1 MAKKPDKKPEKKAR
15 VARAAE
21 EPRLNALGTIVERDI
36 RDEMEQAYLEY
47 AMSVIVSRAL
57 PDVRDGLKPV
67 HRRVLYAMR
76 QMGLTHGAKFRKCAA
91 IVGDV
96 MGKYHP
102 HGDQSIYDALARLA
116 QDFSLRYPLVQGQG
130 SFGSIDGD
138 GAAAM
143 RYTEARMHVI
153 GEYTLMDIEKGTV
166 DFMSNYDSTTK
177 EPKVLPAAVPNLL
190 LNGTS
195 GIAVGMATNIPPHN
209 AGEVIDAL
217 MLLAK
222 KPKTTIEEVLAIV
235 QGPDFP
241 TGGIIYN
248 KKEITQAYAQGVG
261 PIVMRGKAEIVE
273 GKRRGFEIVIT
284 EIPFEVRTAA
294 MIEQMADLVRD
305 KKIEGIRDIRN
316 ESDREGLRVVIELKS
331 DATPQRV
338 LNALYKR
345 TNLQRTFHL
354 NMLALV
360 DGIQPRVL
368 SLKEVLEEY
377 LKHRREVITRRS
389 AHDLEKA
396 KERAHIL
403 EGLDKALSKID
414 AVIRAIKQSS
424 SREDARKN
432 LMKKFALT
440 EVQSEAILSLPL
452 ASLVKLERE
461 KIAAE
466 LGEMKKRI
474 KELNAILES
483 ASRLTEVLITE
494 LKEVREKFADDRRTQ
509 VVKGGV
515 GEIADEDLIPD
526 EQTAIVMTSEGYVK
540 RLSPDVFNTQRRG
553 GKGVTGV
560 GLSEEENVEHFT
572 LANTKDTVL
581 FFTSRGRVFTSP
593 AYEIPQASRTSRGR
607 ALVNFIALSK
617 GEAIAAMVTVPKG
630 QRGAGNVV
638 LVTKGGIAKRME
650 AAQLLNIR
658 RNGLNAMTIRGGD
671 ALGWALATSG
681 SDDLI
686 LATRKGMSLR
696 FSERDLRAMG
706 RGAAGVKAM
715 GLREGDAVAGAAV
728 IVKASE
734 KSGRIV
740 VIAEAGFGK
749 QVALT
754 QYRKQKRG
762 GKGIKTFG
770 VSPATGNVV
779 SIEIADSEAE
789 ELIAVSAK
797 GKTIR
802 TSLKDVRVLS
812 RPARG
817 TKVMKL
823 APGDRLASFTVL

>member
-1 MAKKPDKKPEKKAR
+1 M
-15 VARAAE
+15 
-21 EPRLNALGTIVERDI
+21 T
-36 RDEMEQAYLEY
+36 EY
-47 AMSVIVSRAL
+47 M
-57 PDVRDGLKPV
+57 
-67 HRRVLYAMR
+67 
-76 QMGLTHGAKFRKCAA
+76 
-91 IVGDV
+91 
-96 MGKYHP
+96 
-102 HGDQSIYDALARLA
+102 
-116 QDFSLRYPLVQGQG
+116 
-130 SFGSIDGD
+130 
-138 GAAAM
+138 
-143 RYTEARMHVI
+143 
-153 GEYTLMDIEKGTV
+153 LMDIEKSTV
-166 DFMSNYDSTTK
+166 DFMPNYDTTTK

-209 AGEVIDAL
+209 ASEVIDAL
-217 MLLAK
+217 TLLAK
-222 KPKTTIEEVLAIV
+222 KPKTTIEELLALV

-241 TGGIIYN
+241 TGGFIYN
-248 KKEITQAYAQGVG
+248 KKEIAQAYAQGVG

-273 GKRRGFEIVIT
+273 GKRRGFDIVIT
-284 EIPFEVRTAA
+284 EIPYEVRKAA
-294 MIEQMADLVRD
+294 LIEQIADLVRD
-305 KKIEGIRDIRN
+305 KKLEGIRDIRD
-316 ESDREGLRVVIELKS
+316 ESDREGLRVVVELKS

-389 AHDLEKA
+389 EHDLEKA

-414 AVIRAIKQSS
+414 AVIRVIKQSA

-432 LMKKFALT
+432 LMKKFALS
-440 EVQSEAILSLPL
+440 ELQAEAILSLPL
-452 ASLVKLERE
+452 ASLAKLERE

-466 LGEMKKRI
+466 LGEIKKRI
-474 KELNAILES
+474 KELKAILES
-483 ASRLTEVLITE
+483 ATKLTDVLVTE
-494 LKEVREKFADDRRTQ
+494 LKDVRERFGDDRRTQ
-509 VVKGGV
+509 VVKGKV

-526 EQTAIVMTSEGYVK
+526 EQTVIVMTNEGYVK

-560 GLSEEENVEHFT
+560 GLGEEEHVEHFS
-572 LANTKDTVL
+572 LANSKDTVL

-607 ALVNFIALSK
+607 AIVNFIALSK
-617 GEAIAAMVTVPKG
+617 DETIASMVAVPKEE
-630 QRGAGNVV
+630 RGAGSVV
-638 LVTKGGIAKRME
+638 MVTRSGIAKRME

-658 RNGLNAMTIRGGD
+658 RNGLNAMTIKTGD
-671 ALGWALATSG
+671 ALGWVLKTSG
-681 SDDLI
+681 GDDI
-686 LATRKGMSLR
+686 MLATRKGMSLR
-696 FSERDLRAMG
+696 FTEKDLRAMG
-706 RGAAGVKAM
+706 RGASGVKAV
-715 GLREGDAVAGAAV
+715 GLKSEDAVAGAATV
-728 IVKASE
+728 TPENE
-734 KSGRIV
+734 KTGKIV
-740 VIAEAGFGK
+740 VLAEAGFGK

-762 GKGIKTFG
+762 GRGIKTFG
-770 VSPATGNVV
+770 VSPATGNIV
-779 SIEIADSEAE
+779 SIAIAGPETE

-802 TSLKDVRVLS
+802 TPLKDVRTLS

-823 APGDRLASFTVL
+823 APGDRIASFTVL